1 MRIGLDTK
9 TELLWWKYK
18 ALKLGIYAARLRGV
32 SIGEDPELPT
42 TPRQTEIEDYG
53 LGELR
58 QFVDQLGQLGS
69 LSPETTTTDLTGRIA
84 RSISPGPKPSMTDQC
99 LHPDAFS
106 LYRPPFKHV
115 RGFIFDSQNNMVADQ
130 TDHVLR
136 VRGWGRISYLK
147 DPEQLQDAVGDL
159 IAEALTAYWVQ
170 HS

>member
-32 SIGEDPELPT
+32 CIGEDPEPPT
-42 TPRQTEIEDYG
+42 TPRQTELEDYG

-58 QFVDQLGQLGS
+58 KLVEQIESGDLPG
-69 LSPETTTTDLTGRIA
+69 ETTDLVGRIA
-84 RSISPGPKPSMTDQC
+84 RSISPDTKPSMADRC

-115 RGFIFDSQNNMVADQ
+115 RGFIYDSQNNMIADQ
-130 TDHVLR
+130 AGHVLR

-147 DPEQLQDAVGDL
+147 DPEQLQDSVGDL
-159 IAEALTAYWVQ
+159 IAKALTAYWNRKD
-170 HS
+170 